1 MKTRKGHNVYPITVA
16 QKFHLYYAKYCPNM
30 AVLNIGTSLTIGT
43 ELDWNVL
50 RDSINYAYARNEAMR
65 IRFTRDK
72 DGECYQYIADV
83 DEDFKERTVDFK
95 DFTDVTMEEA
105 ENEMQ
110 GWTQV
115 PFEFE
120 DSPMTKI
127 VMIKM
132 PDGFNGVYFLGHH
145 MVVDAQSLIA
155 FLKDIIEIYC
165 NAMYE
170 GVPFPKDM
178 CSYIEQ
184 LKKDLAYEAGSKAQL
199 RDREFFEKLIRQ
211 SEPIYNGIDGTA
223 KLDAARELMHD
234 NKLRSAFNASDD
246 VSVNNAIARRATLK
260 EKKSGGTRIHS
271 FPFRT
276 CFSKDVRFIDA
287 VYTIRDKQN
296 ELFRHANYNPTEYFA
311 LRSKTYPQ
319 PKAGLTY
326 EPMSLT
332 YQPMTLKEKGLND
345 LGDIKYKTKWYP
357 NGMTT
362 QAMYLTVMHRPED
375 NGLDFSFEHQ
385 VKAVSRKQLE
395 YMYYYLCKIMFKGAE
410 NPELTIGEIIK
421 LV

>member
-246 VSVNNAIARRATLK
+246 VTSALDIFHLEAEPTKRLMDFCEKYHISLACLLLMGIRTFFQKENGFDDVSVTMP
-260 EKKSGGTRIHS
+260 S
-271 FPFRT
+271 P
-276 CFSKDVRFIDA
+276 DVRHLRRRSQAAHVFI
-287 VYTIRDKQN
+287 R
-296 ELFRHANYNPTEYFA
+296 FRLGRAFQRMYA
-311 LRSKTYPQ
+311 LLMPCIPSGISKTSCSAMQTTTRQSTLHCAQRPIRSQ
-319 PKAGLTY
+319 RQGLH
-326 EPMSLT
+326 MSRCRLHIS
-332 YQPMTLKEKGLND
+332 L
-345 LGDIKYKTKWYP
+345 
-357 NGMTT
+357 
-362 QAMYLTVMHRPED
+362 
-375 NGLDFSFEHQ
+375 
-385 VKAVSRKQLE
+385 
-395 YMYYYLCKIMFKGAE
+395 
-410 NPELTIGEIIK
+410 
-421 LV
+421 

>member
-1 MKTRKGHNVYPITVA
+1 MMKTRKGHNVYPITVA

-184 LKKDLAYEAGSKAQL
+184 LKKDLAITESGSVAV
-199 RDREFFEKLIRQ
+199 
-211 SEPIYNGIDGTA
+211 P
-223 KLDAARELMHD
+223 
-234 NKLRSAFNASDD
+234 
-246 VSVNNAIARRATLK
+246 
-260 EKKSGGTRIHS
+260 
-271 FPFRT
+271 
-276 CFSKDVRFIDA
+276 IDA
-287 VYTIRDKQN
+287 SLPAADICELLDRASVRMLIFDEARSDVAEAAAKSCHDINVYVSMN
-296 ELFRHANYNPTEYFA
+296 STEHC
-311 LRSKTYPQ
+311 PQ
-319 PKAGLTY
+319 VLSFKGLIDDNRGSY
-326 EPMSLT
+326 EPAVAEDALCTIMFTSGT
-332 YQPMTLKEKGLND
+332 TGKSKG
-345 LGDIKYKTKWYP
+345 
-357 NGMTT
+357 
-362 QAMYLTVMHRPED
+362 VMLFGYHLVLYFISPRSFKP
-375 NGLDFSFEHQ
+375 FSFK
-385 VKAVSRKQLE
+385 V
-395 YMYYYLCKIMFKGAE
+395 
-410 NPELTIGEIIK
+410 IG
-421 LV
+421 